1 MIRSLVTAIAPIRV
15 ADVGGW
21 TDTWFAGHG
30 AVCNIAVYPYVE
42 VQIAV
47 MPRTENNPLVQV
59 HAENFNLRFAIED
72 LTKVYDKMPLLECAL
87 RRMHI
92 PDEVQLDVTIHC
104 EVPPG
109 ASTGTSAAV
118 SVGIIAALD
127 RLTPGRLT
135 PYQIAR
141 LAHRI
146 EAEDLGLQSGIQ
158 DQLCSAYGGINLI
171 EMTAFPHASVSPI
184 HLSNAHW
191 WELERRLALVYVGRP
206 HQSSAVHQ
214 EVIRHLG
221 DNTAI
226 DPRLERLRQLAY
238 KANDALA
245 EGDWSALGK
254 VWDANT
260 QVQRELHPA
269 LVSPDFERVIAMA
282 KEHGA
287 LGCKVNGAGGD
298 GGSVTILTGSR
309 SETKRAM
316 LQSIGKEGYTT
327 IPVLLARQG
336 LRVWDTHQ

>member
-1 MIRSLVTAIAPIRV
+1 MLITAIAPIRV
-15 ADVGGW
+15 ADIGGW

-42 VQIAV
+42 VQISV
-47 MPRTENNPLVQV
+47 LPRVFDKPRVQV
-59 HAENFNLRFAIED
+59 HAENYNLRFAIDD
-72 LTKVYDKMPLLECAL
+72 LTKEYDKLPLLECAL
-87 RRMHI
+87 RRCGI
-92 PDEVQLDVTIHC
+92 PNEVCLDVTIHC
-104 EVPPG
+104 DVSPG

-118 SVGIIAALD
+118 SVAIIAALD

-206 HQSSAVHQ
+206 HQSSVVHQ

-221 DNTAI
+221 ENAAT

-238 KANDALA
+238 KAKDALA

-269 LVSPDFERVIAMA
+269 LVSPDFERVVTMA

-298 GGSVTILTGSR
+298 GGSVTILCGPR
-309 SETKRAM
+309 SDVKRSFLRMIAE
-316 LQSIGKEGYTT
+316 SGYTP
-327 IPVLLARQG
+327 ISLYLARQG
-336 LRVWDTHQ
+336 LRVWESTLH